1 EMARSSAGGSQTVSH
16 YGALLVPAI
25 LILLLASVQPV
36 RSRIIQLCITLLT
49 LLVIVGGLVSGTR
62 SAWLGVAL
70 ALLVVVVPRL
80 TISQWRRLIPIT
92 VVAVLS
98 VLLVPGIGDLV
109 SQR

>member
-1 EMARSSAGGSQTVSH
+1 RVVVTIVWTYIVSTSATAAVALGRFLSNEGVGEMARSSAGGSQTVSH

-70 ALLVVVVPRL
+70 A
-80 TISQWRRLIPIT
+80 
-92 VVAVLS
+92 
-98 VLLVPGIGDLV
+98 
-109 SQR
+109 